1 MHKIL
6 HCVWVWLCTQFEF
19 CMYFSIL
26 VPIPAASN
34 LNYSNLFKRNWWDP
48 DNQKLNDCPVCHWE
62 HRTRF
67 MTAGIQEESTLVI
80 PQLSNKAIYL
90 NIISFFF
97 RFYMSH
103 IICLSISGIFS
114 GWIQDY
120 SPFMGPI
127 YILYPWKP
135 NFWPS
140 GIMKA

>member
-1 MHKIL
+1 MEFTEPNTKPLTLRLNAQNIALCLSMIVHTIRIL
-6 HCVWVWLCTQFEF
+6 HVFF
-19 CMYFSIL
+19 IL
-26 VPIPAASN
+26 APIPAASN
-34 LNYSNLFKRNWWDP
+34 LNYSNIFKRNWWDP

-80 PQLSNKAIYL
+80 PQLSNKPIYL

-103 IICLSISGIFS
+103 IICLVISGIFL

-120 SPFMGPI
+120 RS
-127 YILYPWKP
+127 
-135 NFWPS
+135 
-140 GIMKA
+140 